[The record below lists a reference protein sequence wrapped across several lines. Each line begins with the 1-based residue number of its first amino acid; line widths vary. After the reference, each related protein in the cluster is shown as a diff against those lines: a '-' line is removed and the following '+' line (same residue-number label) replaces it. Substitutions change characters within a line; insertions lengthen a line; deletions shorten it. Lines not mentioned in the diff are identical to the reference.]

1 MPCLRQRVKRGKLV
15 RVFELDPIQLVWM
28 VNEVGKLRET
38 R

>member
-1 MPCLRQRVKRGKLV
+1 MRVRLV
-15 RVFELDPIQLVWM
+15 FPSNIVFSKVSAIEPVWM